1 MNKKYKIICVLF
13 YIITALLVILT
24 IGFIADS
31 IKNIHN
37 LSLSPAKDIIKINI
51 AIISGIL
58 AIFFTLSAVVIQNI
72 LQKYSSNFLKVILNG
87 VIFKVLLILLPISV
101 IFNLLLLHF
110 GSTENLEKFSLSLA
124 IYIVISVTLAIIQLI
139 DFLNI
144 SNIVSF
150 ISIKVFKH
158 INKIF
163 DPGIIN
169 KKEKKKYLPF
179 SLKIKIFLYKL
190 ISKKSL
196 INLARSLV
204 NDISVAQKDI
214 EILENDIRPIFS
226 TCHKALADDDREV
239 VLSCLDNL
247 RNIVLSYLDKR
258 KNYRGMEDN
267 FLLFLNGQ
275 FEITLNIAIRSYNQ
289 QYLEDIIK
297 RVDSIAIK
305 CVELTDTQIRIG
317 ENGLVFTWIEFLKNS
332 IWKTMYL
339 KHTSA
344 PPLAIESIYKVGI
357 GLIEKDAFKTSI
369 YSVGNS
375 LEEIGT
381 KTSRVPGP
389 FHALLTQRCIYGLLK
404 MSEGFLG
411 KIINEGKIFS
421 GREVKSLCEKIAIIM
436 SNALNSKLD
445 FLSYPTIHAPLV
457 GSLWRD
463 ENISSVIYD
472 ALNQECNDKNKEYL
486 FKNIFYIVE
495 CLGVISR
502 KAIVKNKGHLDNY
515 LIAFSEIIY
524 HFSIYLSN
532 FNDNFETTGHLVLG
546 IRKELSNLMNKLLE
560 NIIGIYNL
568 YLSTDSFIDLF
579 DLSPVFAFLTYFAD
593 KEKSSKLLL
602 ETRNLFISQLLY
614 MCTEFKPKDIKN
626 KHNKK
631 NLYRYI
637 KLFGAWINRSKNNSI
652 KKDII
657 RVLANE
663 YEEFRHET
671 HHTFSSPLETLG
683 YPGGDIGGEWY
694 IYPSEYWVNEQWEIT
709 NELNDKSNNYLNY
722 YLYDKKI
729 TKYFNLFV
737 KKKKI

>member
-1 MNKKYKIICVLF
+1 MNKKYKIICSFF
-13 YIITALLVILT
+13 YIITAIFVFFAIGSLLD
-24 IGFIADS
+24 G
-31 IKNIHN
+31 IKDMHN
-37 LSLSPAKDIIKINI
+37 LNPVKDIIKINI
-51 AIISGIL
+51 TIISGIL

-72 LQKYSSNFLKVILNG
+72 LQKYSSNYLKVILNG

-124 IYIVISVTLAIIQLI
+124 IYIIISVTLAIVQLV

-144 SNIVSF
+144 SNIVTF
-150 ISIKVFKH
+150 ISIKAFKH

-179 SLKIKIFLYKL
+179 SSKIRIFLFKL

-196 INLARSLV
+196 INLVGSLV

-267 FLLFLNGQ
+267 FLLFLNSQ
-275 FEITLNIAIRSYNQ
+275 FEITLNIAVRSYNQ

-297 RVDSIAIK
+297 RVDSIALK

-317 ENGLVFTWIEFLKNS
+317 ENGLIFIWIEFLKDS

-357 GLIEKDAFKTSI
+357 KLIEKDAFKTSI

-389 FHALLTQRCIYGLLK
+389 FHALLAQRCIYGLLK
-404 MSEGFLG
+404 MSEDFLG
-411 KIINEGKIFS
+411 KIIDEGKIFS
-421 GREVKSLCEKIAIIM
+421 GREVKSLCEMISIIM
-436 SNALNSKLD
+436 DNAFNSNLD
-445 FLSYPTIHAPLV
+445 FMSYSRIQAPLSYSIEN
-457 GSLWRD
+457 D
-463 ENISSVIYD
+463 NISFVIY
-472 ALNQECNDKNKEYL
+472 AVLNQECDDKNKIYL
-486 FKNIFYIVE
+486 FKCLIYINE
-495 CLGVISR
+495 CLSEISK
-502 KAIVKNKGHLDNY
+502 KAIINNKGRLDEY
-515 LIAFSEIIY
+515 LMVFSEIMY
-524 HFSIYLSN
+524 HYSKYLSY
-532 FNDNFETTGHLVLG
+532 FDDSFKTKDHLILE
-546 IRKELSNLMNKLLE
+546 IREELSNLMNKLIE
-560 NIIGIYNL
+560 NITNIYKI
-568 YLSTDSFIDLF
+568 YLPSDSFMSLF
-579 DLSPVFAFLTYFAD
+579 NISPVFAFLTYFAD
-593 KEKSSKLLL
+593 DKKSSKLLL
-602 ETRNLFISQLLY
+602 KARNMFITQLLDIY
-614 MCTEFKPKDIKN
+614 KELKQKDVNDKYN
-626 KHNKK
+626 SGY
-631 NLYRYI
+631 LYRYI

-657 RVLANE
+657 RALANE
-663 YEEFRHET
+663 YEEFGYGTE
-671 HHTFSSPLETLG
+671 HTFSSLMENLG

-694 IYPSEYWVNEQWEIT
+694 IFPSKYWTNDQWKIT

-722 YLYDKKI
+722 HSYDKKI
-729 TKYFNLFV
+729 SKYFNLFI
-737 KKKKI
+737 KKKKN